1 MDERGFALSLDAVLA
16 LIPVLIVLAAVTN
29 VNCDPLTTQS
39 QEVRLSHNAQDSIE
53 AMAHYRQKYGLNT
66 LQDISNILQENNND
80 ETGIKTAGQV
90 AGSFLN
96 KTLNGSNYRLTEET
110 QLKGKVIASN
120 ADMKG
125 ASNVAVG
132 VKSCGN
138 YTFKLYVWN

>member
-1 MDERGFALSLDAVLA
+1 MD
-16 LIPVLIVLAAVTN
+16 
-29 VNCDPLTTQS
+29 
-39 QEVRLSHNAQDSIE
+39 
-53 AMAHYRQKYGLNT
+53 
-66 LQDISNILQENNND
+66 ND